1 MIIRLETEKDWRN
14 VENVT
19 REAFWNVY
27 RPGCLEH
34 YIVHQYRQRPDF
46 VKEFDYVLEEDGTI
60 IGHIMYSKAQIQT
73 FNGQC
78 IPVMTFGPVSVL
90 PALQRHGYGSQL
102 IRHTMGLAA
111 DMGCPAL
118 AIVGNPQFYKRFGFV
133 SGHTRHIVN
142 GDFVRCDDV
151 PFFLVTEL
159 QPGSLD
165 NVRGIYRE
173 PDGYR
178 VDEAAAAA
186 FDQTFPPKEKRQLPA
201 HDQFIMDDSFN
212 P

>member
-1 MIIRLETEKDWRN
+1 MIIRLETEKDWRS

-46 VKEFDYVLEEDGTI
+46 VKELDYVLEENGMI
-60 IGHIMYSKAQIQT
+60 VGHIMYSRAQIQA

-78 IPVMTFGPVSVL
+78 IPIMTFGPVSVL
-90 PALQRHGYGSQL
+90 PSMQRRGYGSQL
-102 IRHTMGLAA
+102 IRHTMDLAA
-111 DMGCPAL
+111 HMGCPAL
-118 AIVGNPQFYKRFGFV
+118 AIVGDPQFYKRFGFT
-133 SGHTRHIVN
+133 SGHIRHIVHA
-142 GDFVRCDDV
+142 DFVRCNDV
-151 PFFLVTEL
+151 PFFLVAEL
-159 QPGSLD
+159 LPEGLEH
-165 NVRGIYRE
+165 VRGIYRE

-178 VDEAAAAA
+178 VDEAAAEA
-186 FDQTFPPKEKRQLPA
+186 FDQTFPPKEKLRMPA
-201 HDQFIMDDSFN
+201 HDQFINDDSLN